1 MLWPP
6 LQLLLSLTLLL
17 MVWESAMAL
26 LGTALATELLVMLLL
41 TQLPMPLLRS
51 TPTRSPPTSTSMPW
65 LMTTLDPVSTRLS
78 LTTALL
84 PGRATTLST
93 CLTAASSTST
103 TGPTMLKATSPRS
116 PTTARLSSLTLLL
129 PLLPL
134 LALLLP
140 TLLPVQLL
148 PMPLP
153 VQLLPQ
159 SLALLAPS
167 ATWAK
172 HHQHIFGPMTSIFIL
187 INWSYKEKK

>member
-51 TPTRSPPTSTSMPW
+51 TPTRSPPTPISMPL

-116 PTTARLSSLTLLL
+116 PTTARLSSLTLLP
-129 PLLPL
+129 PLLQL

-153 VQLLPQ
+153 VQLLPLL
-159 SLALLAPS
+159 LALLAPS
-167 ATWAK
+167 ATWAR
-172 HHQHIFGPMTSIFIL
+172 HHQHIFGPMTSIFISGPNKSL
-187 INWSYKEKK
+187 R